1 MKKSVKII
9 STLILAVMLVMSIA
23 SIAIAAPDTDKIIG
37 DIENGGQGTDPSK
50 ITTIGGNIVNI
61 IQVVGIV
68 IAIIVLLV
76 IGIKYIIGSAEEKAD
91 YKKSMIPYIVGA
103 ALIFA
108 ASAFAQ
114 VIYGFFNGW
123 KIS

>member
-76 IGIKYIIGSAEEKAD
+76 IGIKYIIGSAEEKAE
-91 YKKSMIPYIVGA
+91 YKKTMIPYLVGA
-103 ALIFA
+103 ILIFA
-108 ASAFAQ
+108 ASNLASM
-114 VIYGFFNGW
+114 IYGFASTVTN
-123 KIS
+123 

>member
-76 IGIKYIIGSAEEKAD
+76 IGIKYIIGSAEEKAE
-91 YKKSMIPYIVGA
+91 YKKTMIPYLVGA
-103 ALIFA
+103 VLIFLA
-108 ASAFAQ
+108 PTIANT
-114 VIYGFFNGW
+114 VYTLV
-123 KIS
+123 K